1 MNQNLCRYIIMN
13 FDEFFPLLKS
23 IFTKNECSIVPSADN
38 FNTYLAARYVSFY
51 HPSLNELLNET
62 LNNYKINQL
71 FLNPEDGYKFLK
83 GLIPKLPYKH
93 IKYIKKENVQKQREM
108 NISDESIK
116 KIASYLELSQREV
129 RAILTK

>member
-1 MNQNLCRYIIMN
+1 M
-13 FDEFFPLLKS
+13 
-23 IFTKNECSIVPSADN
+23 
-38 FNTYLAARYVSFY
+38 AARYVSFY

-93 IKYIKKENVQKQREM
+93 IKYIKKESVQKQREM
-108 NISDESIK
+108 GIDDDTIR
-116 KIASYLELSQREV
+116 KIANYLEISTREIHF
-129 RAILTK
+129 RCTI